1 MWALFI
7 IRRVIYNHVHDK
19 HTKMPGRK
27 DKRERGG
34 EKAKSGGGGLASF
47 LGVGGMPGERQQLC
61 FSLSFVAPPSFFFP
75 PTLDLNDDDLEA
87 ELLAMTGG
95 SGASKGK
102 KKGSGGGG
110 GASMADIDKILS
122 SAQKLGEEEG
132 DNDEDMDIDEA
143 DLLAELV
150 RTHEKLNITSRKY
163 IIANPSH

>member
-1 MWALFI
+1 M
-7 IRRVIYNHVHDK
+7 IRRVIYYHVHDK

-34 EKAKSGGGGLASF
+34 EKVKGGGGGLASF
-47 LGVGGMPGERQQLC
+47 LGVGAMPGERQQLC
-61 FSLSFVAPPSFFFP
+61 FSLSFVAPPSFFFLP
-75 PTLDLNDDDLEA
+75 PPLDLNDDDLEA

-110 GASMADIDKILS
+110 GGGASMADIDKMLS

-132 DNDEDMDIDEA
+132 DDDEDMDIDEA

-150 RTHEKLNITSRKY
+150 RTREKLNITSRKY
-163 IIANPSH
+163 IIASPSH